1 MNNNKGKEMLNKTSK
16 KNSSM
21 KTAKAVED
29 DFLRSLTAGKE
40 EGRKI
45 GLYSELDGEKSRSG
59 CI

>member
-45 GLYSELDGEKSRSG
+45 GLYSELDG
-59 CI
+59 